1 MKAHEK
7 IRIFREINQLSQED
21 VATQLNMSSGGY
33 AKIERGETNLHIDKL
48 QKIAQIFNINASDLL
63 DENQKDIFISIGD
76 NSSNHTYNRFN
87 GNSELSYEIQK
98 LNLIIQHK
106 DEMINQLKSEIETL
120 KLALKH
126 LNSHE

>member
-7 IRIFREINQLSQED
+7 ICIFREINQLSQED

-48 QKIAQIFNINASDLL
+48 QKIAQIFNVNARDLL
-63 DENQKDIFISIGD
+63 DDTQTDIFINIGD
-76 NSSNHTYNRFN
+76 NVHNYNN
-87 GNSELSYEIQK
+87 LKNNDNSELSYEIQK

-106 DEMINQLKSEIETL
+106 DEMINQLKNEIETL
-120 KLALKH
+120 KIALNQ
-126 LNSHE
+126 LNNR

>member
-48 QKIAQIFNINASDLL
+48 QKIAQIFNVNARDLL
-63 DENQKDIFISIGD
+63 DDTQTDIFINIGD
-76 NSSNHTYNRFN
+76 NVHNYNN
-87 GNSELSYEIQK
+87 LKNNSNSELSYEIQK

-106 DEMINQLKSEIETL
+106 DEMIHQLKNEIETL
-120 KLALKH
+120 KVALNQ
-126 LNSHE
+126 LNNR